1 MLELSQRTDGAGE
14 ILHKMKVSPEDV
26 LLFARAD
33 LNAHYDEREIVL
45 AATKDTLLISDG
57 DRVQTYALKDLQN
70 PAIEEKIGNCVFI
83 GEYQG
88 KRKLL
93 ATLTNSRKQE
103 CRLFAKYL
111 KMQMDTGEITVD
123 EQDFLQEQFC
133 PKCHR
138 RYPDPNRKVCPDCMD
153 KASIVGRFLT
163 LAKKFKGQILLA
175 LLAMAI
181 TSILGIVSPYLSTS
195 FFYDQVLDI
204 RGKFYGDLLFV
215 VTLMLATQIAT
226 ILITMVSDIVTA
238 KVSARIIYDLKR
250 TIFDSIRRL
259 SMRFFTGRQTGGL
272 MTQINRDSNAIYWFF
287 VNGFPVFF
295 SSLIQVVTV
304 FILMLTIDV
313 PLAIASLI
321 PLPFYLYAVTRVLKQ
336 QRWMNARSYARNRS
350 MNSVLSD
357 SLNGVRV
364 VKAFARE
371 KEETGRFNYYST
383 QAAEMTRK
391 LTYFHN
397 TRHPSLN
404 LLIYFSTLLVWGVG
418 GWMAMKGQIT
428 YGTLMVFISYVG
440 ILNGP
445 MFSFVNMSDNF
456 TRCVNGMQRLFEI
469 ADASPDVVEAEH
481 PVSMPE
487 IRGDVEFRDVEFSY
501 EKGRKTLEGISFK
514 ISAGH
519 RLGIVGHSGAGKS
532 TLANLLIRL
541 YDVDSGGVYIDGVNV
556 KDMAFEDLRRSVS
569 IVSQETYLFAG
580 TVLEN
585 IAYANPDASKEEI
598 LHAARIAGAHD
609 FIMRLP
615 NGYHTK
621 IGFGHQDLSGGER
634 QRISIARAILKDPK
648 ILILDE
654 ATAAMDTATERTIQ
668 EALERLSENR
678 TTIMIAHRLST
689 LRNADSLIV
698 IEKGKMPETGTHVEL
713 LKQKGIYYRL
723 YQLQL
728 SALKN
733 IGVEE

>member
-1 MLELSQRTDGAGE
+1 MIELSQRCSAVNQILSQLTVDSEE
-14 ILHKMKVSPEDV
+14 IL
-26 LLFARAD
+26 LLARAD
-33 LNAHYDEREIVL
+33 LTAHYHEADSVL
-45 AATKDTLLISDG
+45 LTTKTELVIADDRHTVRYDLNLLEDP
-57 DRVQTYALKDLQN
+57 K
-70 PAIEEKIGNCVFI
+70 IEEKIGTCVLI
-83 GEYQG
+83 AQYKG

-93 ATLTNSRKQE
+93 ATLTNSRKEE

-111 KMQMDTGEITVD
+111 QMQIQTGEITLD
-123 EQDFLQEQFC
+123 DKDFCQEQFC
-133 PKCHR
+133 PTCHR

-153 KASIVGRFLT
+153 KASIVGRFLQ
-163 LAKKFKGQILLA
+163 LAKRFKGQILLA
-175 LLAMAI
+175 LVAMAI
-181 TSILGIVSPYLSTS
+181 TSVLGIVSPYLSTS
-195 FFYDQVLDI
+195 FFYDEVLDI
-204 RGKFYGDLLFV
+204 RGTFYGDLLFV
-215 VTLMLATQIAT
+215 ITLMLATQIVT
-226 ILITMVSDIVTA
+226 ILLTMLSDIITA
-238 KVSARIIYDLKR
+238 KVSAKLIYDLKC

-272 MTQINRDSNAIYWFF
+272 MTQINRDSNGIYWFF
-287 VNGFPVFF
+287 VNGFPAFF
-295 SSLIQVVTV
+295 SSFVQVVAV

-313 PLAIASLI
+313 PLALATLI
-321 PLPFYLYAVTRVLKQ
+321 PLPFYLYAVARVLKQ
-336 QRWMNARSYARNRS
+336 SRWLNARSYARNRS

-357 SLNGVRV
+357 SLNGIRV

-371 KEETGRFNYYST
+371 KEETQRFNHYS
-383 QAAEMTRK
+383 QQSADMVK
-391 LTYFHN
+391 KITYFNN
-397 TRHPSLN
+397 TRHPGLN

-418 GWMAMKGQIT
+418 GWMAMEGKIT

-440 ILNGP
+440 ILNAP
-445 MFSFVNMSDNF
+445 MFNFVNTSDAF

-469 ADASPDVVEAEH
+469 ADAAPDVVETEA
-481 PVSMPE
+481 PVSMTA
-487 IRGDVEFRDVEFSY
+487 IRGEVEFREVDFSY

-514 ISAGH
+514 VSAGH
-519 RLGIVGHSGAGKS
+519 MLGIVGHSGAGKS

-556 KDMAFEDLRRSVS
+556 KDMAFADLRAAVS

-585 IAYANPDASKEEI
+585 IAYAKPDATREEI
-598 LHAARIAGAHD
+598 LNAARIAGAHD
-609 FIMRLP
+609 FIMKLP
-615 NGYHTK
+615 RAYETK
-621 IGFGHQDLSGGER
+621 IGFGYQDLSGGER
-634 QRISIARAILKDPK
+634 QRLSIARAILKDPK

-668 EALERLSENR
+668 QALERLSKDR

>member
-1 MLELSQRTDGAGE
+1 MLTLSQRTEGAE
-14 ILHKMKVSPEDV
+14 KIINTLALNPEDIV
-26 LLFARAD
+26 LFALAD
-33 LNAHYDEREIVL
+33 LNARYDEQETVL
-45 AATKDTLLISDG
+45 VATKENLFISDG
-57 DRVQTYALKDLQN
+57 KQTKTYALTDLQK
-70 PAIEEKIGNCVFI
+70 PTIEEKIGTCALVA
-83 GEYQG
+83 EYQG
-88 KRKLL
+88 KKRVL
-93 ATLTNSRKQE
+93 ATMTNSRKQE
-103 CRLFAKYL
+103 CRLFVKYL
-111 KMQMDTGEITVD
+111 HMQMDKGEITVD
-123 EQDFLQEQFC
+123 EKDFRQEQFC

-163 LAKKFKGQILLA
+163 LAKKFKGQIALA
-175 LLAMAI
+175 LAAMAI
-181 TSILGIVSPYLSTS
+181 TSVLGIVSPYLSTS

-204 RGKFYGDLLFV
+204 RGTFYGDLLFV
-215 VTLMLATQIAT
+215 VTLMLTTQIVT
-226 ILITMVSDIVTA
+226 ILLTMFSDIITA
-238 KVSARIIYDLKR
+238 KVSAKIIYDLKC

-272 MTQINRDSNAIYWFF
+272 MTQINSDSNGIYWFF
-287 VNGFPVFF
+287 VNGFPTFF
-295 SSLIQVVTV
+295 SSIIQVVAV
-304 FILMLTIDV
+304 FILMMAIDI
-313 PLAIASLI
+313 PLAIVSLL
-321 PLPFYLYAVTRVLKQ
+321 PLPFYLYAVARVIKH
-336 QRWMNARSYARNRS
+336 QRWLHARSYARNRS

-371 KEETGRFNYYST
+371 KEETHRFNHYSE
-383 QAAEMTRK
+383 QASEMTK
-391 LTYFHN
+391 KITYYHN
-397 TRHPSLN
+397 TRFPGLN
-404 LLIYFSTLLVWGVG
+404 LLIYLSTLIVWSVG

-445 MFSFVNMSDNF
+445 MFSFVNMSDAF

-469 ADASPDVVEAEH
+469 ADASPDVLESEH
-481 PVSMPE
+481 PVAMPE
-487 IRGDVEFRDVEFSY
+487 IRGEVEFRNVDFSY

-514 ISAGH
+514 IEAGH
-519 RLGIVGHSGAGKS
+519 SLGIVGHSGAGKS

-541 YDVDSGGVYIDGVNV
+541 YDVDSGGIYIDGVNV
-556 KDMAFEDLRRSVS
+556 KDMAFEDLRRCVS

-585 IAYANPDASKEEI
+585 IAYANPEASKEDVI
-598 LHAARIAGAHD
+598 HAARIAGAHD

-615 NGYHTK
+615 NGYQTK
-621 IGFGHQDLSGGER
+621 IGFGYQDLSGGER
-634 QRISIARAILKDPK
+634 QRVSIARAILKNPK

>member
-1 MLELSQRTDGAGE
+1 MLTLSQRTESADK
-14 ILHKMKVSPEDV
+14 ILNNVNVNPEDV

-33 LNAHYDEREIVL
+33 LNARYDEQETVL
-45 AATKDTLLISDG
+45 AATNDTLFVADARRAKS
-57 DRVQTYALKDLQN
+57 YALSDLQN
-70 PAIEEKIGNCVFI
+70 IAVEEKIGTCILVAD
-83 GEYQG
+83 YQG
-88 KRKLL
+88 KKRVL
-93 ATLTNSRKQE
+93 ATLTNSYKQE
-103 CRLFAKYL
+103 CRLFVKYL
-111 KMQMDTGEITVD
+111 KMHIDTGTITVD
-123 EQDFLQEQFC
+123 ERDFLQEQFC

-175 LLAMAI
+175 LFAMAL
-181 TSILGIVSPYLSTS
+181 TSVLGIVSPYLSTS

-204 RGKFYGDLLFV
+204 RGTFYGDLLFV
-215 VTLMLATQIAT
+215 VTLMLATQIVT
-226 ILITMVSDIVTA
+226 ILLTMLSDIITA
-238 KVSARIIYDLKR
+238 KVSAKIIYDLKR

-272 MTQINRDSNAIYWFF
+272 MTQINSDSNGIYWFF
-287 VNGFPVFF
+287 VNGFPSFF
-295 SSLIQVVTV
+295 SSIVQVVAV

-313 PLAIASLI
+313 PLALASLI
-321 PLPFYLYAVTRVLKQ
+321 PLPIFLYATARVLKH
-336 QRWMNARSYARNRS
+336 QRWLNARSYARSRS
-350 MNSVLSD
+350 MNSVLSE

-371 KEETGRFNYYST
+371 KEETGRFNHYSK
-383 QAAEMTRK
+383 QAAEMTK
-391 LTYFHN
+391 KITYYHN
-397 TRHPSLN
+397 TRHPGLN
-404 LLIYFSTLLVWGVG
+404 LIVYFSTLLVWSVG

-440 ILNGP
+440 ILNAP
-445 MFSFVNMSDNF
+445 MFSFVNMSNHF

-469 ADASPDVVEAEH
+469 ADASPDVVESEH
-481 PVSMPE
+481 PVAMPE
-487 IRGDVEFRDVEFSY
+487 IRGDVEFRDVDFSY

-514 ISAGH
+514 IPAGH

-541 YDVDSGGVYIDGVNV
+541 YDVEEGGIYIDGVNV
-556 KDMAFEDLRRSVS
+556 KDMAFEDLRRGVS

-585 IAYANPDASKEEI
+585 IAYANPNASKEDI

-615 NGYHTK
+615 NGYQTK
-621 IGFGHQDLSGGER
+621 IGFGNHELSGGER